1 MSPEEQLKIDILQD
15 RLQQLRDSWTVGN
28 YQEVRDEMEVI
39 RNKINTIRTNQSE
52 KGGVILW
59 QQT

>member
-28 YQEVRDEMEVI
+28 YQEVRDEMEEI
-39 RNKINTIRTNQSE
+39 RNKIDAIRTNQSE
-52 KGGVILW
+52 KEV
-59 QQT
+59 